1 MTYFNIIILILV
13 FVLILFLFIT
23 GMGGGGGVQEYYD
36 FFFPSSSPD
45 SLSSISSEN
54 TIKFDLSINTVY
66 TPTGT
71 RVSETYSHYMYKVY
85 SITIDKNYSYNV
97 LKLVLES
104 HNDVRLPDT
113 FRFEFQNN
121 KTNPLVV
128 KTDFENQIEIR
139 PGGSGSCVY
148 NSETKD
154 MECAASLRL
163 NKY

>member
-45 SLSSISSEN
+45 SLSSISPDN
-54 TIKFDLSINTVY
+54 TITFDLSINTVY

-71 RVSETYSHYMYKVY
+71 RVSESTYSHYMYKVY
-85 SITIDKNYSYNV
+85 SITIDKNYSHNV
-97 LKLVLES
+97 LNLVLEG

-121 KTNPLVV
+121 KTKSLVV
-128 KTDFENQIEIR
+128 KTDFDSQIIIGR
-139 PGGSGSCVY
+139 GGSGSCDY
-148 NSETKD
+148 NSKTKD
-154 MECAASLRL
+154 MECAASLR
-163 NKY
+163 